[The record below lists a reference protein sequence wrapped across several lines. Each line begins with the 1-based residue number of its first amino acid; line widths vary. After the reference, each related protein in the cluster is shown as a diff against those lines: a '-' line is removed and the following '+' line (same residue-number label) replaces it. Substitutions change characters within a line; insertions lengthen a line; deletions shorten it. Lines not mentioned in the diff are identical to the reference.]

1 MTEYKSDYSFFNSSD
16 RIGFDNSCRDMNDLQ
31 NTLYSS
37 HLLQNFYLGDTQ
49 MKGPIAF
56 ATQQIGINYKGSF
69 NTDYAGS
76 NVDDSSNLLIGTINT
91 HPRSRIS
98 LFQRPFATTPFLGRG
113 SSCPIL
119 ESQLQQ
125 GDTVTNKKS
134 VNTLSEKSFIKYSNT
149 PMLASLKADMGN
161 SSNFIETDA
170 DPTFIRGGLDS
181 RDLQRD
187 VDFNTQHSK
196 YQYN

>member
-1 MTEYKSDYSFFNSSD
+1 MTELKSDYTFFNSSD
-16 RIGFDNSCRDMNDLQ
+16 RIGSDNSCRDMNDLQ

-37 HLLQNFYLGDTQ
+37 HLLQNFHLGETA
-49 MKGPIAF
+49 MKGSIDF
-56 ATQQIGINYKGSF
+56 ATRQIGVNYKGSF

-76 NVDDSSNLLIGTINT
+76 NIDDSSNLLIGSINT

-125 GDTVTNKKS
+125 GDSITNKKS

-149 PMLASLKADMGN
+149 PMIASLKADMGN
-161 SSNFIETDA
+161 SSNFIESDA
-170 DPTFIRGGLDS
+170 DPNWIRGGLNTK
-181 RDLQRD
+181 DLQRD
-187 VDFNTQHSK
+187 SGFNT
-196 YQYN
+196 